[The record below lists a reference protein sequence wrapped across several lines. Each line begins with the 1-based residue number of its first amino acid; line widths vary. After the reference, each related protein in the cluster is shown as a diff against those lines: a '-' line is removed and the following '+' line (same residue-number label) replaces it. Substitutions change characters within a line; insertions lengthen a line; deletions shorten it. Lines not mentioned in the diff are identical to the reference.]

1 MPYLSASTLSVTIT
15 EPQDWRCW
23 IRQATTTYTITLL
36 LILLHT
42 FFQIRKRIQ
51 ARDTLTNED
60 LQYAGITPLQACIRT
75 TERHD
80 HSVDDDLFDLGLG
93 CQMD

>member
-1 MPYLSASTLSVTIT
+1 MINHAN
-15 EPQDWRCW
+15 
-23 IRQATTTYTITLL
+23 
-36 LILLHT
+36 
-42 FFQIRKRIQ
+42 
-51 ARDTLTNED
+51 TLTNED

-93 CQMD
+93 CQMVINGW